1 MPVNRQFRN
10 SVHIIVRE
18 EENLLSS
25 LDRIKSVL
33 NERGMSLRE
42 LADKIGI
49 NEKSAYHW
57 SKNRPSGSQLISIAN
72 TLHVSTDYILEL
84 SDDPVPKEHAKAIEM
99 ILSTEKLTFGAG
111 DVSDVDSVAI
121 LEFLK
126 NYFQRDPVGIETVA
140 KFIRKQKES

>member
-1 MPVNRQFRN
+1 
-10 SVHIIVRE
+10 
-18 EENLLSS
+18 
-25 LDRIKSVL
+25 
-33 NERGMSLRE
+33 
-42 LADKIGI
+42 
-49 NEKSAYHW
+49 
-57 SKNRPSGSQLISIAN
+57 
-72 TLHVSTDYILEL
+72 
-84 SDDPVPKEHAKAIEM
+84 M